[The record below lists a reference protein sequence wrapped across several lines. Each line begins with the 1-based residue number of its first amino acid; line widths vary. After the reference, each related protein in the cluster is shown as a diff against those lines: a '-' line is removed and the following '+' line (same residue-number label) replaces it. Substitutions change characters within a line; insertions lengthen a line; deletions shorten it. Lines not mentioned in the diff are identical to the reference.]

1 MVLLRT
7 AGMVRYVVLGKE
19 CYPCPRRVIF
29 FRRSEPRTLLIQN
42 VQRDPR
48 EDPNSLIHD
57 REGVGSPCD
66 TYVAPDGRIQEARST
81 RDTIIL
87 LAHLFLLY
95 SDMEPEH

>member
-1 MVLLRT
+1 MLVRT
-7 AGMVRYVVLGKE
+7 AGVVRYVFQGKE
-19 CYPCPRRVIF
+19 CYPCSRGVIF

-48 EDPNSLIHD
+48 EDANSLIRD

-95 SDMEPEH
+95 SHMERQH